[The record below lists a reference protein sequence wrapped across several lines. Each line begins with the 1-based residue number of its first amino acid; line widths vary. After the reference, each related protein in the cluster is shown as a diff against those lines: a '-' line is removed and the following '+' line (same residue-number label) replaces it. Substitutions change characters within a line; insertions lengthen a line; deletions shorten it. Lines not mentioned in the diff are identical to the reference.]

1 MTIALLESKP
11 IKVVCDAARATK
23 RQADWVVEV
32 VTAGS
37 LSRLLGLAGMVVTT
51 YALEPQNER
60 EIMHV
65 FCEHEHEVA
74 VCPQCGQVAHAVH
87 ERKERCIRHL
97 SIWGKATYV
106 HFPARRF
113 ACEVCGKP
121 FSEELAWIE
130 SQRRES
136 VAYELYLYQ
145 ECQQMTQA
153 ALAER
158 EVLHPETVKLI
169 FERWAKRAEAQQQRP
184 AVHALGVDEISLRKG
199 HQHFALVLS
208 DLERHCV
215 IAVLKERSQEAF
227 ATWLAGLTATERQGI
242 RVVAMDMWG
251 PYRGVVKSK
260 LPKAQIVAD
269 RFHITKHLNDAV
281 TKIRRSLQATAHQA
295 DDQLLKGTRWLLVKR
310 RADLKPEEE
319 VKLCAVL
326 QAFPTLRT
334 AYLLKEKFQTI
345 ADKIQNR
352 QQAERFLR
360 AWLYEAQASAL
371 PQLLK
376 FTKTLQNWWN
386 EFLNYFNQGV
396 TSAVVEG
403 LNNAIRSII
412 RRAFGYPLFETF
424 RLHVIVQLGLLNSP
438 FPPF

>member
-1 MTIALLESKP
+1 MTTPLLVSKT

-23 RQADWVVEV
+23 RQAELLIEA
-32 VTAGS
+32 VTAGT
-37 LSRLLGLAGMVVTT
+37 LSRLLGLPGMVVTS
-51 YALEPQNER
+51 YALAQENER
-60 EIMHV
+60 EIVHI
-65 FCEHEHEVA
+65 FCEHAYEVA
-74 VCPQCGQVAHAVH
+74 VCPRCGQVATGVH
-87 ERKERCIRHL
+87 ERQERCIRHRSL
-97 SIWGKATYV
+97 WGKATFV

-113 ACEVCGKP
+113 ACETCGKP
-121 FSEELAWIE
+121 FSEELSWIE

-136 VAYELYLYQ
+136 AAYELYIYQ

-153 ALAER
+153 ALAQR

-169 FERWAKRAEAQQQRP
+169 FERWAKRAEAQQKRP
-184 AVHALGVDEISLRKG
+184 AVRTLGIDEIALRKG

-215 IAVLKERSQEAF
+215 IAVLEERSQEALT
-227 ATWLAGLTATERQGI
+227 TWLAGLTASERHGI

-251 PYRGVVKSK
+251 PYRGVVKSQ
-260 LPKAQIVAD
+260 LPKAEIVAD
-269 RFHITKHLNDAV
+269 RFHMTKHLNDAV
-281 TKIRRSLQATAHQA
+281 TQIRRSLQANANKT
-295 DDQLLKGTRWLLVKR
+295 DCELLKGTRWLLVKR

-319 VKLCAVL
+319 VKLGAVL

-352 QQAERFLR
+352 PQAERFLR

-376 FTKTLQNWWN
+376 FTKTLQNWWD

-403 LNNAIRSII
+403 LNNAIRAII
-412 RRAFGYPLFETF
+412 RRAFGYPVFETF
-424 RLHVIVQLGLLNSP
+424 RLHVIVQHGMLNTP
-438 FPPF
+438 LPPI

>member
-1 MTIALLESKP
+1 MTTPLLVSKT

-23 RQADWVVEV
+23 RQADLLVEA
-32 VTAGS
+32 VTAGT
-37 LSRLLGLAGMVVTT
+37 LSRLLGLAGMVVKR
-51 YALEPQNER
+51 YALELQNER
-60 EIMHV
+60 EILHI
-65 FCEHEHEVA
+65 FCEHEYEVA
-74 VCPQCGQVAHAVH
+74 ICPHCGQVANRVH

-97 SIWGKATYV
+97 SLWGKATFV

-113 ACEVCGKP
+113 TCEGCGKP
-121 FSEELAWIE
+121 FSEELSWLE

-136 VAYELYLYQ
+136 MAYELYIYQ
-145 ECQQMTQA
+145 ECQQTTQA

-169 FERWAKRAEAQQQRP
+169 FERWAKRAEGQQQRP
-184 AVHALGVDEISLRKG
+184 SVRYLGVDEISLRKG
-199 HQHFALVLS
+199 HQQFALVLS

-227 ATWLAGLTATERQGI
+227 GTWLDGLTATERQGI

-269 RFHITKHLNDAV
+269 RFHVTKHLNDAV
-281 TKIRRSLQATAHQA
+281 TKIRRSLQANANKT
-295 DDQLLKGTRWLLVKR
+295 DYELLKGTRWLLVKR
-310 RADLKPEEE
+310 RADLKPAEEA
-319 VKLCAVL
+319 KLLAVL
-326 QAFPTLRT
+326 QAFPTLRS

-376 FTKTLQNWWN
+376 FTKTLQNWWH

-412 RRAFGYPLFETF
+412 RRAFGYPVFETF
-424 RLHVIVQLGLLNSP
+424 RLHVLVEHGNLNTP
-438 FPPF
+438 FPPI

>member
-1 MTIALLESKP
+1 MTTPLLVSKT
-11 IKVVCDAARATK
+11 IKVVCDAARAAK
-23 RQADWVVEV
+23 RQADLLVEK
-32 VTAGS
+32 VTAETVN
-37 LSRLLGLAGMVVTT
+37 RLLGLAGMVVRT
-51 YALEPQNER
+51 YAFEQQNER
-60 EIMHV
+60 EILHV
-65 FCEHEHEVA
+65 FCEQEYEVA
-74 VCPQCGQVAHAVH
+74 ICPQCGEIANRVH

-97 SIWGKATYV
+97 SVWGKATFV

-113 ACEVCGKP
+113 ACEGCGKP
-121 FSEELAWIE
+121 FSEELSWLE

-136 VAYELYLYQ
+136 TAYELFIYQ

-153 ALAER
+153 ALAQR
-158 EVLHPETVKLI
+158 EALHPETVKLI
-169 FERWAKRAEAQQQRP
+169 FERWAKRAEAQQKRP
-184 AVHALGVDEISLRKG
+184 AVRALGVDEISLRKG
-199 HQHFALVLS
+199 HQHFVLVLS
-208 DLERHCV
+208 DLERHC
-215 IAVLKERSQEAF
+215 ILAVLEERSQEAF

-251 PYRGVVKSK
+251 PYRAVVKSQ
-260 LPKAQIVAD
+260 LPTAQIVAD

-281 TKIRRSLQATAHQA
+281 TKIRRSLQANANKT
-295 DDQLLKGTRWLLVKR
+295 DYELLKGTRWLLLKR
-310 RADLKPEEE
+310 RADLKPAEA
-319 VKLCAVL
+319 VKLGAVL
-326 QAFPTLRT
+326 QAFPTLRS

-376 FTKTLQNWWN
+376 FTKTLQNWWD
-386 EFLNYFNQGV
+386 EFLNYFNQGL

-424 RLHVIVQLGLLNSP
+424 RLHVIVQLGGLNSP
-438 FPPF
+438 LPPI